1 MQEQNRSKFIYNKVY
16 EVLSHAAA
24 TELGQYTIRHVDNL
38 LWKIEKTAK
47 WSIPENLDIDDSK
60 TINVPPLV
68 RPLPWLLFIPA
79 LIALRFIRIALTF
92 ISLCLGGDPVTSKT
106 IVYFIQTRRRKL
118 RSIKYDAFREM
129 RRKLEENGGDPAK
142 TKKLSIFSFMIGL
155 LTALLNVKQMSSQ
168 SPSRTGS
175 RRQGRTAVSMN
186 NPLPH
191 LTFCLI
197 S

>member
-1 MQEQNRSKFIYNKVY
+1 MQEQNRNKFIYNKVY
-16 EVLSHAAA
+16 EVLGHAAA
-24 TELGQYTIRHVDNL
+24 TELGQYAIRHVDNL

-60 TINVPPLV
+60 TINIPPLV

-92 ISLCLGGDPVTSKT
+92 ISLCLGGEPVTSKS

-129 RRKLEENGGDPAK
+129 RRKLEENDAEPGK
-142 TKKLSIFSFMIGL
+142 NKKFSIFSFIIGFI
-155 LTALLNVKQMSSQ
+155 TALLNVKQMSSQ
-168 SPSRTGS
+168 SPSRTAS
-175 RRQGRTAVSMN
+175 RRQGKISVIIN
-186 NPLPH
+186 NLLAH
-191 LTFCLI
+191 LTFH
-197 S
+197 

>member
-16 EVLSHAAA
+16 EVLGHAAA
-24 TELGQYTIRHVDNL
+24 TELGQYAIRHVDNL

-60 TINVPPLV
+60 TINIPPLV

-92 ISLCLGGDPVTSKT
+92 ISLCLGGEPVTSKS

-129 RRKLEENGGDPAK
+129 RRKLEENDAEPGK
-142 TKKLSIFSFMIGL
+142 NKKFSIFSFIIGFI
-155 LTALLNVKQMSSQ
+155 TALLNVKQMSSQ
-168 SPSRTGS
+168 SPSRTAS
-175 RRQGRTAVSMN
+175 RRQGKISVIIN
-186 NPLPH
+186 NLLAH
-191 LTFCLI
+191 LTFH
-197 S
+197 